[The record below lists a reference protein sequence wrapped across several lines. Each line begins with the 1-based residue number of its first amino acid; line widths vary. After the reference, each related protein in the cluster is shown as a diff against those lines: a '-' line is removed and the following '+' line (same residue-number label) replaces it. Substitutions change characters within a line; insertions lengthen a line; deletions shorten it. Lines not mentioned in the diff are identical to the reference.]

1 MSTTASKKSSK
12 VSSKVAVK
20 QSSAASEIEAPLI
33 SIFNDVQRSKASHN
47 RCLRTM
53 VHTLLKPTIAPSFC
67 KKLSHQA
74 MKHLKEIVLKT
85 GKFVWKKSSF
95 CSEEH
100 RSNAQQSWFCYLA
113 SAVSFMKPTAVLL
126 FQVLVVFKREPNVER
141 VVDFIARFL
150 ADGSD
155 EDVENS
161 QKNFNKNALSRSE
174 FSIAV
179 IR

>member
-1 MSTTASKKSSK
+1 
-12 VSSKVAVK
+12 
-20 QSSAASEIEAPLI
+20 
-33 SIFNDVQRSKASHN
+33 
-47 RCLRTM
+47 
-53 VHTLLKPTIAPSFC
+53 
-67 KKLSHQA
+67 
-74 MKHLKEIVLKT
+74 
-85 GKFVWKKSSF
+85 
-95 CSEEH
+95 
-100 RSNAQQSWFCYLA
+100 
-113 SAVSFMKPTAVLL
+113 MKPTAVLL